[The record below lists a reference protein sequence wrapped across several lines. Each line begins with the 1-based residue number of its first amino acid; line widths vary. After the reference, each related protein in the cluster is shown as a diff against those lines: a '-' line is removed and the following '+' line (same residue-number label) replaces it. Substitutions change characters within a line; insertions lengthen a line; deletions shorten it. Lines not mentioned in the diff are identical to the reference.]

1 MTDLLTTAIIELLLF
16 GALPPDGGGHHL
28 TYQQTKGHFRVPKT
42 LTLETRLSAKPF
54 FSLFRRNNPLH
65 IPWFRT
71 QPRFETDGWRTS
83 EMAYSINHQRKQ
95 KKFEQFIS

>member
-1 MTDLLTTAIIELLLF
+1 M
-16 GALPPDGGGHHL
+16 
-28 TYQQTKGHFRVPKT
+28 YQQTIGHFRVPKT

-54 FSLFRRNNPLH
+54 LFHLHEKKQSLTYQ
-65 IPWFRT
+65 WFRT
-71 QPRFETDGWRTS
+71 QPRFETDGWSNS